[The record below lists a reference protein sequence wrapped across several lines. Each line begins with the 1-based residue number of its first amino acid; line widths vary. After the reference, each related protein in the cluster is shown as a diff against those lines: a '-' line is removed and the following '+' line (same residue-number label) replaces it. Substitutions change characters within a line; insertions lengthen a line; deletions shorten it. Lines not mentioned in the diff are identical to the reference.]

1 MIKEVSMDARELTKK
16 YYEMSNKLID
26 AIKDIEFLK
35 SENEKLRMKL
45 DDMSVDVKMLS
56 NNPRR

>member
-16 YYEMSNKLID
+16 YYEMSNKLTD

-45 DDMSVDVKMLS
+45 DDLSIDVKMLT
-56 NNPRR
+56 NDPRR

>member
-45 DDMSVDVKMLS
+45 DDMSIDVKMLS

>member
-1 MIKEVSMDARELTKK
+1 MDARELTKK

-45 DDMSVDVKMLS
+45 DDISIDVKMLS

>member
-45 DDMSVDVKMLS
+45 DDMSIDVKMLS
-56 NNPRR
+56 NNLRR